1 MTKSKQLVVK
11 ADSRFCGIGYML
23 LFFNAITG
31 LLKVGG
37 TVNSIDSAKELF
49 TDLRAALT
57 FRADYVQTGA
67 VEVNEEIVI
76 FEAIYDSDTV
86 KVGTHMLYD
95 GLIIRPKAF
104 VLTRN
109 IVCQMPLLPINSNYT
124 PTFVDSSLGI
134 NPHPTDVPH

>member
-76 FEAIYDSDTV
+76 FEAIYDSDTI

-109 IVCQMPLLPINSNYT
+109 IVCQMPLLPINSN
-124 PTFVDSSLGI
+124 
-134 NPHPTDVPH
+134 